1 MWSFAIQPGFAT
13 TIIDF
18 TNDLS
23 WLTGGLVG
31 LMALSAG
38 MIAIAAL
45 RHYQSEKTQP
55 TIETTTVTEYKKA
68 A

>member
-31 LMALSAG
+31 LMGLSAG
-38 MIAIAAL
+38 MIVVAAL
-45 RHYQSEKTQP
+45 RHHWSERAQP
-55 TIETTTVTEYKKA
+55 AVETTAAVDYKEA

>member
-23 WLTGGLVG
+23 WLTGGLMG
-31 LMALSAG
+31 LMGLSAG
-38 MIAIAAL
+38 MIVITAL
-45 RHYQSEKTQP
+45 RHYWSEKAQPMAETQP
-55 TIETTTVTEYKKA
+55 AADYKEA